1 MVIYRASVDLI
12 IKVQANCNK
21 LLIKQSCVMIFKKT
35 ILVIAISGA
44 LLSACSEPQKA
55 QTSNTDNS
63 VKQEKT
69 ADVVI
74 SESEKANQ
82 LFDAIFNAGIDR
94 NPVMQTYL
102 GIKKDYDKWY
112 DLSEENNAKE
122 LAFVKSDLEKI
133 KALNIDK
140 LDSQTLI
147 SYHLYVQ
154 KLENR
159 ISDQKWRFHNYP
171 VNQMHGT
178 HSQVPA
184 FLINQHSISNLKE
197 AQDYISRVNGTKKL
211 MEQLVTQLKL
221 REEQDIIAPKFV
233 FEHVIRDSKN
243 ILVGA
248 PFDEGVDSTILADFT
263 SKINKIELSE
273 ADKSTLSADI
283 KAALNHGL
291 KPGYE
296 QLISYLTELE
306 TKADT
311 RDGAWKLPDGKTFFN
326 NALKRTTTTD
336 LTADEIHHIGL
347 NEVARIHDEMR
358 VIMKKVGFND
368 ELADFLEFM
377 RTDKQFYYAADEA
390 GRKQYLDEAVALID
404 DMKGR
409 LDSLFL
415 TKPKAQL
422 KVKAVEAFREK
433 SAGKAFYQQPAPD
446 GSRPGVY
453 YANLYDMEAMPT
465 YQMAALAYHEGIPG
479 HHMQFAIKQELTGIP
494 MFRKFGGYT
503 AHTEG
508 WGLYSEMIPKEI
520 GLYQDPY
527 SDFGRLAMELW
538 RACRL
543 VVDTGIHTKQWTR
556 EQGIEYYVTNTPNAK
571 SDAVKM
577 VERHIVMPSQATAYK
592 IGMIKIIELR
602 ESAKVSLGDKFDIR
616 EFHDVV
622 LRNGPVPL
630 NVLTQLVNEYIAAK
644 KA

>member
-1 MVIYRASVDLI
+1 M
-12 IKVQANCNK
+12 
-21 LLIKQSCVMIFKKT
+21 LLKKS
-35 ILVIAISGA
+35 ILVIAISSA
-44 LLSACSEPQKA
+44 LLSACSVSQKTTTTNIA
-55 QTSNTDNS
+55 NS
-63 VKQEKT
+63 VDKKNV
-69 ADVVI
+69 DVAI

-82 LFDAIFNAGIDR
+82 LFDNIFKASIDR
-94 NPVMQTYL
+94 NPVRQTYL
-102 GIKKDYDKWY
+102 GIKKDYDKWN
-112 DLSEENNAKE
+112 DLSEENSAIE
-122 LAFVKSDLEKI
+122 LAFAKKDLAKI
-133 KALNIDK
+133 KMLDTNK

-154 KLENR
+154 KLENS
-159 ISDQKWRFHNYP
+159 INDYQWRFHSYP
-171 VNQMHGT
+171 VNQMFGT

-184 FLINQHSISNLKE
+184 FLINQHSITNLKE
-197 AQDYISRVNGTKKL
+197 AQDYIARVNGTNTL
-211 MEQLVTQLKL
+211 MAQLITQLKL
-221 REEQDIIAPKFV
+221 REEQGIIAPKFV
-233 FEHVIRDSKN
+233 FEHVIRDASN
-243 ILVGA
+243 ILAGA
-248 PFDEGVDSTILADFT
+248 PFVEGEDSTILADF
-263 SKINKIELSE
+263 SKKINKIKLTKKERSMLSSKI
-273 ADKSTLSADI
+273 KS
-283 KAALNHGL
+283 ALINEL

-311 RDGAWKLPDGKTFFN
+311 RDGVWKFPNGEDFYN

-336 LTADEIHHIGL
+336 LTADEIHKIGL
-347 NEVARIHDEMR
+347 SEVDRIHNEMR
-358 VIMKKVGFND
+358 LIMEKVGFKGD
-368 ELADFLEFM
+368 LAEFFDFM
-377 RTDKQFYYAADEA
+377 RNDKQFYYAGDEA
-390 GRKQYLDEAVALID
+390 GRQQYLNEAVILIE

-415 TKPKAQL
+415 TKPKAEL

-479 HHMQFAIKQELTGIP
+479 HHMQIAIKQELTGIP

-543 VVDTGIHTKQWTR
+543 VVDTGIHTKKWTR
-556 EQGIEYYVTNTPNAK
+556 DQGIN
-571 SDAVKM
+571 
-577 VERHIVMPSQATAYK
+577 
-592 IGMIKIIELR
+592 
-602 ESAKVSLGDKFDIR
+602 
-616 EFHDVV
+616 
-622 LRNGPVPL
+622 
-630 NVLTQLVNEYIAAK
+630 
-644 KA
+644 

>member
-1 MVIYRASVDLI
+1 
-12 IKVQANCNK
+12 
-21 LLIKQSCVMIFKKT
+21 MIFKKSL
-35 ILVIAISGA
+35 LVIAVSGA
-44 LLSACSEPQKA
+44 LLSACSAPQNT
-55 QTSNTDNS
+55 QTSNADS
-63 VKQEKT
+63 VIKT
-69 ADVVI
+69 ADAAM

-82 LFDAIFNAGIDR
+82 LFDTIFKADVNR

-102 GIKKDYDKWY
+102 GIKENYDKWN
-112 DLSEENNAKE
+112 DLSEENTAKE
-122 LAFVKSDLEKI
+122 LAFAKSNLEQI
-133 KALNIDK
+133 KTLNTQE
-140 LDSQTLI
+140 LDAQTLI
-147 SYHLYVQ
+147 SYRLYVQ
-154 KLENR
+154 KLENT
-159 ISDQKWRFHNYP
+159 INDHKWRFHNYP
-171 VNQMHGT
+171 VNQMFGT

-184 FLINQHSISNLKE
+184 FLINQHSISNVKE
-197 AQDYISRVNGTKKL
+197 AQDYIARVNGAKKL

-221 REEQDIIAPKFV
+221 REDLGIIAPKFV

-248 PFDEGVDSTILADFT
+248 PFDAGKDSTLLADFT
-263 SKINKIELSE
+263 KKINKIELS
-273 ADKSTLSADI
+273 ADDKSTLLVDI
-283 KAALNHGL
+283 KTALTTGL

-296 QLISYLTELE
+296 QLISYLNELE
-306 TKADT
+306 TKADS
-311 RDGAWKLPDGKTFFN
+311 RDGAWKFPEGEAFFN
-326 NALKRTTTTD
+326 NALKRTTTTE
-336 LTADEIHHIGL
+336 LTANEIHKLGL
-347 NEVARIHDEMR
+347 SEVTRIHDEMR
-358 VIMKKVGFND
+358 VIMKKVDFEGD
-368 ELADFLEFM
+368 LAAFFDFM
-377 RTDKQFYYAADEA
+377 RNDKQFYYAADEA
-390 GRKQYLDEAVALID
+390 GRQQYLDEAVALIE

-415 TKPKAQL
+415 TKPKAEL

-465 YQMAALAYHEGIPG
+465 YQLAALAYHEGIPG
-479 HHMQFAIKQELTGIP
+479 HHMQIAIKQELTDIP

-543 VVDTGIHTKQWTR
+543 VVDTGIHTKKWTR

-577 VERHIVMPSQATAYK
+577 VERHVVMPSQATAYK
-592 IGMIKIIELR
+592 IGMLKIIELR
-602 ESAKVSLGDKFDIR
+602 ENARIALGAKFDIR

-630 NVLTQLVNEYIAAK
+630 NVLTQLVNEYVEAK
-644 KA
+644 KS

>member
-1 MVIYRASVDLI
+1 
-12 IKVQANCNK
+12 
-21 LLIKQSCVMIFKKT
+21 MIFKKSL
-35 ILVIAISGA
+35 IVIAITSA
-44 LLSACSEPQKA
+44 MLSACSG
-55 QTSNTDNS
+55 SNKVVSSSAESTI
-63 VKQEKT
+63 KQEAST
-69 ADVVI
+69 DTVM
-74 SESEKANQ
+74 SESEKANK
-82 LFDAIFNAGIDR
+82 LFDDIFKATVER
-94 NPVMQTYL
+94 NPVSQTYL
-102 GIKKDYDKWY
+102 SIKKDYDKWN
-112 DLSEENNAKE
+112 DLSEENSAKE

-133 KALNIDK
+133 KAINTKK
-140 LDSQTLI
+140 LDPQTLI
-147 SYHLYVQ
+147 SYRLFVQ
-154 KLENR
+154 RLENT
-159 ISDQKWRFHNYP
+159 ISDHKWRFHDYP
-171 VNQMHGT
+171 VNQMFGT

-211 MEQLVTQLKL
+211 MQQLVTQLKL
-221 REEQDIIAPKFV
+221 REERGIIAPKFV

-248 PFDEGVDSTILADFT
+248 PFDKGEDSTILADFT
-263 SKINKIELSE
+263 SKINKAELSDSDRTMLLAE
-273 ADKSTLSADI
+273 I
-283 KAALNHGL
+283 KMALKNGL

-296 QLISYLTELE
+296 GLIGFLTELE
-306 TKADT
+306 SKADT
-311 RDGAWKLPDGKTFFN
+311 RDGAWKFPEGKAFFN

-336 LTADEIHHIGL
+336 LTADEIHNIGL
-347 NEVARIHDEMR
+347 SEVARIHDEMR
-358 VIMKKVGFND
+358 LIMKKVDFKGDLPEF
-368 ELADFLEFM
+368 LAFM
-377 RTDKQFYYAADEA
+377 RNDKQFYYDGNEA
-390 GRKQYLDEAVALID
+390 GREKYLNEAVALID

-415 TKPKAQL
+415 TKPKAKL

-479 HHMQFAIKQELTGIP
+479 HHMQIAIKQELTGIP

-543 VVDTGIHTKQWTR
+543 VVDTGIHTKKWTR

-592 IGMIKIIELR
+592 IGMLKILELR
-602 ESAKVSLGDKFDIR
+602 EAAKVALGDKFDIR
-616 EFHDVV
+616 EYHDVI

-630 NVLTQLVNEYIAAK
+630 NVLTQLVNEYIEEKLAS
-644 KA
+644 

>member
-1 MVIYRASVDLI
+1 
-12 IKVQANCNK
+12 
-21 LLIKQSCVMIFKKT
+21 MILKKS
-35 ILVIAISGA
+35 ILVIAISTA
-44 LLSACSEPQKA
+44 LLSACSENQNT
-55 QTSNTDNS
+55 QTSTTSTAVTQAKNTD
-63 VKQEKT
+63 VT
-69 ADVVI
+69 M

-82 LFDAIFNAGIDR
+82 LFDAIFDADIDR
-94 NPVMQTYL
+94 NPVSQTYL
-102 GIKKDYDKWY
+102 GIKKDYDKWN
-112 DLSEENNAKE
+112 DFSEDNASKE
-122 LAFVKSDLEKI
+122 LAFAKSDLEKI
-133 KALNIDK
+133 KAIDTSK
-140 LDSQTLI
+140 LDAQTLI
-147 SYHLYVQ
+147 SYQLYVQ
-154 KLENR
+154 QLENT
-159 ISDQKWRFHNYP
+159 ISDYKWRFHSYP
-171 VNQMHGT
+171 VNQMFGT

-197 AQDYISRVNGTKKL
+197 AQDYISRVNGAKKL

-221 REEQDIIAPKFV
+221 REELGIIAPKFV

-248 PFDEGVDSTILADFT
+248 PFDDGENSTILADFT
-263 SKINKIELSE
+263 KKINKIELSDSE
-273 ADKSTLSADI
+273 KSTLSTNI
-283 KAALNHGL
+283 KTALTNGL

-306 TKADT
+306 AKADT
-311 RDGAWKLPDGKTFFN
+311 RDGAWKFPEGEAFFD
-326 NALKRTTTTD
+326 NALNRTTTTNF
-336 LTADEIHHIGL
+336 TANEIHNIGL
-347 NEVARIHDEMR
+347 SEVARIHDEMR
-358 VIMKKVGFND
+358 VIMEKVGYEG
-368 ELADFLEFM
+368 ELSEFFEFM
-377 RTDKQFYYAADEA
+377 REDKQFYYAADEA
-390 GRKQYLDEAVALID
+390 GRKKYLDEAVALID

-415 TKPKAQL
+415 TKPKAEL

-433 SAGKAFYQQPAPD
+433 SAGKAFYQRPAPD

-479 HHMQFAIKQELTGIP
+479 HHMQFAINQELTGIP
-494 MFRKFGGYT
+494 KFRKFGGYT

-543 VVDTGIHTKQWTR
+543 VVDTGIHTKKWTR
-556 EQGIEYYVTNTPNAK
+556 EQGIAYYVTNTSNAK

-592 IGMIKIIELR
+592 IGMLKIIELR
-602 ESAKVSLGDKFDIR
+602 ESAKDALGEKFDIR
-616 EFHDVV
+616 EFHDVI

-630 NVLTQLVNEYIAAK
+630 NILTQLVNEYIQAK
-644 KA
+644 QA